1 MTDER
6 PWLTSY
12 SGDGFLNVPPLP
24 LINIASQSGMQFN
37 SEIVLPREVSTFF
50 TTIPSDKDQEPWID
64 WVSTAEPHM
73 QTQAV

>member
-6 PWLTSY
+6 PWLASY
-12 SGDGFLNVPPLP
+12 SGDGFLNVLPFP
-24 LINIASQSGMQFN
+24 LIKIASQSGMQFN
-37 SEIVLPREVSTFF
+37 SEIVLPQEVSTFF
-50 TTIPSDKDQEPWID
+50 TTIPSDKDQEPGID